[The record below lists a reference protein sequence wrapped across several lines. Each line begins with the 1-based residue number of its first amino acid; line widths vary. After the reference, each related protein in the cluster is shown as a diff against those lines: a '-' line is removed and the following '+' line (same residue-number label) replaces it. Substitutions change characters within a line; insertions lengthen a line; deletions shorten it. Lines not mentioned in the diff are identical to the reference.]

1 MLIHELFQQ
10 KKPVV
15 SFEIFPPKPDS
26 PLESIFQCIEELQ
39 QIKPDFISVTYGAGG
54 STQGR
59 TLEVA
64 RHIQDD
70 HGIPALGHLT
80 CVGATPAQ
88 SQAVLDDFAAHG
100 IQNILALRGD
110 KPKDAPPSPLNCY
123 AQDLVRLIRGRN
135 QPCSIAAAAY
145 PEGHLES
152 PNREEDLKHLKEKV
166 DSGADFLIT
175 QIFFDNAMLYRFLDG
190 ARAHGIAVPVTA
202 GIMPVFSRA
211 QVERICS
218 LCGASLP
225 PALLLIMDKYG
236 HQKESME
243 EAGLEYASQQ
253 IEDLLQHGI
262 EGIHLYTMNR
272 PHLARTLAWNTGL
285 R

>member
-88 SQAVLDDFAAHG
+88 SQAVFFRDGCD
-100 IQNILALRGD
+100 
-110 KPKDAPPSPLNCY
+110 PLLN
-123 AQDLVRLIRGRN
+123 
-135 QPCSIAAAAY
+135 
-145 PEGHLES
+145 
-152 PNREEDLKHLKEKV
+152 LKY
-166 DSGADFLIT
+166 D
-175 QIFFDNAMLYRFLDG
+175 
-190 ARAHGIAVPVTA
+190 P
-202 GIMPVFSRA
+202 
-211 QVERICS
+211 
-218 LCGASLP
+218 
-225 PALLLIMDKYG
+225 
-236 HQKESME
+236 
-243 EAGLEYASQQ
+243 
-253 IEDLLQHGI
+253 
-262 EGIHLYTMNR
+262 
-272 PHLARTLAWNTGL
+272 
-285 R
+285 